1 MQKLEQTS
9 LFHKAYADFLKNTGL
24 KPKGHLLS
32 FNKVFKYYFYT
43 IYSLCNSLV
52 EKRWYFPKNLAWLTP
67 TNKVKHSILIY
78 KF

>member
-32 FNKVFKYYFYT
+32 FN
-43 IYSLCNSLV
+43 N
-52 EKRWYFPKNLAWLTP
+52 
-67 TNKVKHSILIY
+67 NK
-78 KF
+78 